1 MMDTDAAQTDEAMRD
16 GLGID
21 SLLALGGVFGLLGWG
36 LTQLLA
42 NRPGF
47 ALDAVGVEGTVVVVG
62 LWAAATVAL
71 VGLGLLA
78 GARTVRYSPL
88 LWLWVVLVAAALA
101 LDVAVVYGVVS
112 SPELA
117 RTLLWTPWPVVLALG
132 YLVTGVVA
140 THRARAAYLVGS
152 LAAGLVLLAAVLFP
166 PTVPGW
172 AFAATGV
179 VHAVPLLVDARLGGG
194 TDEQP
199 VGTGYEFRDVPAA
212 GTEEEP

>member
-21 SLLALGGVFGLLGWG
+21 TLLALGGVLGLLGWA
-36 LTQLLA
+36 LTQFIA
-42 NRPGF
+42 GRPGF

-62 LWAAATVAL
+62 FWAVATVAL

-88 LWLWVVLVAAALA
+88 LWLWVALVATALA
-101 LDVAVVYGVVS
+101 LDAAVVYGLVS

-117 RTLLWTPWPVVLALG
+117 RTLLWTPWPVVLAVG

-140 THRARAAYLVGS
+140 THRTRAAYLVGS

-166 PTVPGW
+166 ATVPDW

-179 VHAVPLLVDARLGGG
+179 VHAVPLLVDARLGGAS
-194 TDEQP
+194 DEQP
-199 VGTGYEFRDVPAA
+199 VGSGYEFRDVRTA

>member
-1 MMDTDAAQTDEAMRD
+1 MMDTDAAQADDAMRD

-21 SLLALGGVFGLLGWG
+21 SLLAVGGVLGLLGWG
-36 LTQLLA
+36 LTQFLA
-42 NRPGF
+42 TRPGL
-47 ALDAVGVEGTVVVVG
+47 ALDAVGVEGTVLVVG
-62 LWAAATVAL
+62 FWAAATVAM

-88 LWLWVVLVAAALA
+88 LWLWVALVGGALA
-101 LDVAVVYGVVS
+101 LDAAVVFGLVS

-140 THRARAAYLVGS
+140 THRTRAAYLVGS

-166 PTVPGW
+166 ATVPEW
-172 AFAATGV
+172 AFVATGV
-179 VHAVPLLVDARLGGG
+179 VHAGPLLVDARLGGATG
-194 TDEQP
+194 DQP
-199 VGTGYEFRDVPAA
+199 VGTGYEFRDVPPTS
-212 GTEEEP
+212 TEEEP